1 MRAPLLATTVE
12 LALASLFYRYL
23 FTQPTGI
30 RMAGNLQ
37 NCGGAVARPMPPSC
51 ALTNKRSAYGVR
63 KEGGECLMTRR
74 SFGEDVAGSTRYTT
88 CDACFTKVCVDCWD
102 HIATKIDG
110 RSKMAV
116 EVCNL
121 TTFGR
126 Q

>member
-23 FTQPTGI
+23 FTQ

-37 NCGGAVARPMPPSC
+37 KPNLLSGGAVARPMPPSC

-74 SFGEDVAGSTRYTT
+74 SFGEPGAEGCGCLGVMWTNTENIPTYVTAGEATR
-88 CDACFTKVCVDCWD
+88 K
-102 HIATKIDG
+102 
-110 RSKMAV
+110 
-116 EVCNL
+116 
-121 TTFGR
+121 
-126 Q
+126 